1 MFLNTWEPILWKTDL
16 FLNAQQYWISKKNST
31 KYWKNWEWS
40 LLRVEIWDA
49 TFTKMPL
56 IVQAQK
62 FCHYKHYI
70 LPYIFEKII
79 KGRLQNNLP
88 SFSYPPLK
96 SRKISLFNAI
106 PSIVKIE
113 AHSKLSEMLK
123 HHVREIRIYALWN
136 EKI

>member
-1 MFLNTWEPILWKTDL
+1 MPSNIEFQKKFNKILERIENDL
-16 FLNAQQYWISKKNST
+16 CYGWTF
-31 KYWKNWEWS
+31 EM
-40 LLRVEIWDA
+40 R

-56 IVQAQK
+56 ILQAQN

-79 KGRLQNNLP
+79 KGGLQKKNLP

-123 HHVREIRIYALWN
+123 HHVREIRIYAL
-136 EKI
+136 